1 MDITKLRAE
10 RIKAALEMPK
20 LKEEVLEI
28 RKRNLPKILELW
40 ETAKINFEKN
50 GVKVHWAKNSKE
62 AQKIVGKLVKGSVV
76 KSKTNV
82 GREIEIKKFLRKQ
95 GVQVTDT
102 DCGDYIVDFMKVPAV
117 HPVTPALN
125 VDMKKLAK
133 QLKCKSDD
141 KSIKNAIAKKLN
153 HAFEKADTGITGAN
167 FVSAE
172 GGIFLVEN
180 EGNIAKVL
188 TQKNLIV
195 ITTIEKMV
203 ANHQEALTC
212 VTAQSKFATNR
223 MAKLLHIV
231 GGPSGTGD
239 LGTYQTGMHGAEEMH
254 LVMIDNG
261 RSELMG
267 SSSKE
272 ILKCINCG
280 LCVLTCP
287 VFPKVGLEQ
296 SGMRGVAIES
306 AKASDDELAEAWKC
320 TGCGLCQKICPVNI
334 NLHNIAVIIRQKL
347 VSHGHQTTNNKK
359 MVENVKRTGNSA
371 GKKGKGGGDEVYC
384 C

>member
-1 MDITKLRAE
+1 MNITELRAE
-10 RIKAALEMPK
+10 RIEAALKMPE

-28 RKRNLPKILELW
+28 RRRNLPKLFELW
-40 ETAKINFEKN
+40 ELAKTNFEKN
-50 GVKVHWAKNSKE
+50 GVKIYWAKNSAE

-82 GREIEIKKFLRKQ
+82 GREIEITKFLRGN

-102 DCGDYIVDFMKVPAV
+102 DCGDYIVDFMKASAV
-117 HPVTPALN
+117 HPVTPALD
-125 VDMKKLAK
+125 VDMKKLSEK
-133 QLKCKSDD
+133 LKCKNDD
-141 KSIKNAIAKKLN
+141 ESIKDAIRKRLN
-153 HAFEKADTGITGAN
+153 HAFEKASTGITGAN

-188 TQKNLIV
+188 MQRKLIV
-195 ITTIEKMV
+195 ITTLEKMV

-223 MAKLLHIV
+223 MARLFHIV

-239 LGTYQTGMHGAEEMH
+239 LGTYQDGMHGAEEMH

-267 SSSKE
+267 SSSEE

-280 LCVLTCP
+280 LCVLACP

-306 AKASDDELAEAWKC
+306 AKASDDELKEAWKC
-320 TGCGLCQKICPVNI
+320 TGCGLCQKICPVDI
-334 NLHNIAVIIRQKL
+334 DLHNIVVIIRQKL
-347 VSHGHQTTNNKK
+347 VSHGHQTMNNKK
-359 MVENVKRTGNSA
+359 MVENVKKTGNSA
-371 GKKGKGGGDEVYC
+371 GKKGKDGGDEVYC